1 MSVVLLL
8 AISVAGCGSTG
19 ASITSSA
26 LAPTTITTTSGTA
39 PATSVSETS
48 TTAAVAPGAKTWS
61 DGTYQVGTDIPA
73 GLYKSTKVGD
83 NASWHT
89 ASDAT
94 GSADSIIANVSVT
107 GQCYIEVSNGQY
119 LTLALLTIAPADAVK
134 SASVG
139 SKNITDGT
147 YLVGTDIAPGKYKGT
162 VWGDTAYWQIAS
174 SADGTP
180 EHTVSNDIPFAPFS
194 IEVTKGQFLTIRGVS
209 ISLAQ

>member
-8 AISVAGCGSTG
+8 AIAVAGCGSTG
-19 ASITSSA
+19 ASTTSSA
-26 LAPTTITTTSGTA
+26 LAPTTIT
-39 PATSVSETS
+39 SETS

-139 SKNITDGT
+139 SQNITDGN

-162 VWGDTAYWQIAS
+162 VWGDRAYWQIAT
-174 SADGTP
+174 SADGEP
-180 EHTVSNDIPFAPFS
+180 EHIVSNDIPFAPFDV
-194 IEVTKGQFLTIRGVS
+194 EVTEGQFLTIRGVS